1 MVYFKTNNQMKTTE
15 NTILI
20 TGGGSG
26 IGLAFA
32 KKLAQEGNQII
43 LVGRTENKLIEASK
57 QIPDAQ
63 YLVADLTKASDVE
76 ELTTQVKSD
85 FPTLNLLIN
94 NAGTAY
100 AYSLLNENSKAVD
113 KASVEFETNF
123 LSVVRLTEALL
134 PVLKQNANAAIVNVS
149 SLVSFIP
156 SISLPTYSAS
166 KAALHSYTQ
175 VLRAELKNQGIQVYE
190 VMPPL
195 VNTELSHEIGGAD
208 KGIPPEVV
216 AEDLLKAL
224 TEEQFEVRVGL
235 TNSLYQLYLQSPE
248 QAFSALNSSL

>member
-1 MVYFKTNNQMKTTE
+1 MKTTE

-43 LVGRTENKLIEASK
+43 LVGRTENKLIQASK

-63 YLVADLTKASDVE
+63 YIVADLTKASDVE
-76 ELTTQVKSD
+76 ELTTKVKSD

-208 KGIPPEVV
+208 NGIPPEVV